1 MEYRWN
7 QLIWVPLFQKKRCS
21 ILYFICW
28 LHFRIMP
35 YWPIF
40 KLSKYKSRNIFNW
53 KRQFFCKGVA
63 LGSFWDNHSGKR
75 IHHRSGKKW
84 KTSSCRL
91 RQFLSTETSLIQF
104 WRFDATR
111 RNLRWLPICA
121 KLFPTLTGW
130 KRSKLRW
137 NVALLCSFAGKGTSL
152 DLKARNQARA
162 KRIGLKGS
170 G

>member
-104 WRFDATR
+104 WRFDATQLAVVA
-111 RNLRWLPICA
+111 NLREVVPNFNRMKALKIAMKCCSTVFYCRQRH
-121 KLFPTLTGW
+121 KLGFEG
-130 KRSKLRW
+130 SE
-137 NVALLCSFAGKGTSL
+137 S
-152 DLKARNQARA
+152 
-162 KRIGLKGS
+162 GS